1 MSAQGEGVRIS
12 HYRVVGELG
21 RDQLG
26 YVLRAVDESLDRPV
40 ALKVVRAV
48 DVFPPELAAEARE
61 RFRRN
66 AQRAARLLHPN
77 LVTLYGYEQIGD
89 ADVVAMELV
98 EGETLKGRLS
108 RGDRWRALD
117 AAAIVARIADGVAA
131 AHAWQLVHGHL
142 NLQNVKLRPDG
153 RLKVLDFGI
162 PKAGAGE
169 MAAHTARAA
178 AGEPPAWPV
187 PVYQDDIAA
196 LARITCH
203 LITGAFR
210 RAGDTPPGDAESPV
224 IEDPVFPDPARA
236 LANFGVLSHVLG
248 RALLLE
254 GQPFA
259 DAGEFRDA
267 LVGIV
272 ESGGRRPA
280 DPKAERGLSAVGT
293 VSPLLRGNARSNP
306 QVETEGALGALEKF
320 AGESKS
326 PALVLPPDLAARA
339 PVPPSGA
346 FVIMDEA
353 SPMARVRFAAEETRD
368 RFSHVPWG
376 RVVAAA
382 TVVVVL
388 ATAAV
393 VARRITSGD
402 ASAAML
408 LEDAVPGAIASAPA
422 TAPAELPPTLPPAA
436 DSSAA
441 VDSTAA
447 DSAAATRTA
456 TLEVS
461 PPGTAIA
468 LVGADTGRWLD
479 RAELSVAAGDSVVLR
494 LVRRGYV
501 PRTVVFRG
509 EPLSVA
515 LVPDSVTVRFEANIA
530 AQVFLDRDGAEPVLL
545 GTTVLSARLPTG
557 AHRFVFRAPN
567 QDDWAVTRQ
576 LTAAGQSYTVR
587 KADYA
592 TRGGLVAT
600 VAGGWAWVS
609 VDGGEEHETPHRFE
623 ELPVGRHIVR
633 LRRDGFPSVVDTVF
647 VRGGEVVTRQYT
659 LSRSP

>member
-98 EGETLKGRLS
+98 EGETLKGRLA

-131 AHAWQLVHGHL
+131 AHARQLVHGHL
-142 NLQNVKLRPDG
+142 SLQNVKLRPDG

-162 PKAGAGE
+162 PKAGAE
-169 MAAHTARAA
+169 EIATYTALAA

-187 PVYQDDIAA
+187 PVFQDDIAA

-210 RAGDTPPGDAESPV
+210 RAGDTSPMDADAQV
-224 IEDPVFPDPARA
+224 IEDPVFPDPTRA
-236 LANFGVLSHVLG
+236 LANFGVLSPVLA

-259 DAGEFRDA
+259 DAAEFRDA
-267 LVGIV
+267 LVDIV

-280 DPKAERGLSAVGT
+280 DSKPERGLSTVGT
-293 VSPLLRGNARSNP
+293 VSPLLRANARSNP
-306 QVETEGALGALEKF
+306 PVETEGALGALEKF
-320 AGESKS
+320 AGEARS

-339 PVPPSGA
+339 AVPPSGA
-346 FVIMDEA
+346 FVVMDEA

-382 TVVVVL
+382 AVLVVL
-388 ATAAV
+388 VTAAL
-393 VARRITSGD
+393 VARWITSGD
-402 ASAAML
+402 ASAAVL
-408 LEDAVPGAIASAPA
+408 LGDAVPGAIASAPP
-422 TAPAELPPTLPPAA
+422 TAPAELPPFRAAA
-436 DSSAA
+436 DSNAGA
-441 VDSTAA
+441 DPAAA
-447 DSAAATRTA
+447 DSTPAMRTA
-456 TLEVS
+456 TLEAS

-479 RAELSVAAGDSVVLR
+479 RAELSVPDGDSIVLR

-501 PRTVVFRG
+501 PRSVVFRG
-509 EPLSVA
+509 EPLAVT
-515 LVPDSVTVRFEANIA
+515 LVPDSVTVRFQANVG
-530 AQVFLDRDGAEPVLL
+530 AQVFLARDGEEPQLL
-545 GTTVLSARLPTG
+545 GTTALTARLPTG

-567 QDDWAVTRQ
+567 QDDWTVTRQ
-576 LTAAGQSYTVR
+576 FTAAGQSYTVS
-587 KADYA
+587 KTDYA

-609 VDGGEEHETPHRFE
+609 VDGGDEHETPHRFE
-623 ELPVGRHIVR
+623 DLSAGRHIVR
-633 LRRDGFPSVVDTVF
+633 LRRDGFPAVVDTVI